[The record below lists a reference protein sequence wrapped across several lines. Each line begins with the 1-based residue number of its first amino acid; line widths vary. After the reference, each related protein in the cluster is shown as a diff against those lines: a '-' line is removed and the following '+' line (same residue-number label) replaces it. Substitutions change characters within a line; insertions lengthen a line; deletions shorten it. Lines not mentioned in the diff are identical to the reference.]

1 MREWL
6 IQARKQKGYTQ
17 EQVAM
22 QCFIDRSYYAQ
33 IEKGTRNPSMEVA
46 KKIATALGVNPST
59 FFNDQYEEPSFLLLL
74 RNSQMVIAYCNL
86 QLEYMWVFNPHPDFE
101 SAKLLG
107 KRDDEIANNKGTK
120 ELMAFKQEII
130 DSGMKMRRKINF
142 PLSKGESTYDIYGEP
157 ISDKNDEIIGVIT
170 ISLDVTKKTNK
181 KRPIESIKKPNKRP
195 IG

>member
-46 KKIATALGVNPST
+46 KKISTALGVNPST
-59 FFNDQYEEPSFLLLL
+59 FFNDQYEEPSFLLML
-74 RNSQMVIAYCNL
+74 RNSLMVIAYCNL
-86 QLEYMWVFNPHPDFE
+86 NLEYVWIFNPHEDFE
-101 SAKLLG
+101 SMNILG

-130 DSGMKMRRKINF
+130 DTGMKMRKKIHF
-142 PLSKGESTYDIYGEP
+142 PLSGGENTYDVYGEP
-157 ISDKNDEIIGVIT
+157 IRDKNGEVIGVIT
-170 ISLDVTKKTNK
+170 ISLDVTKRNK
-181 KRPIESIKKPNKRP
+181 AKKPLIQKTKKKTSNP
-195 IG
+195 F

>member
-17 EQVAM
+17 EQVATR
-22 QCFIDRSYYAQ
+22 CFIDRSYYAQ

-86 QLEYMWVFNPHPDFE
+86 NLEYMWVFNPHEDFE
-101 SAKLLG
+101 SSNILG
-107 KRDDEIANNKGTK
+107 KRDDEVADNKGTK
-120 ELMAFKQEII
+120 ELMAFKKEII
-130 DSGMKMRRKINF
+130 DTGMKMRKKINF
-142 PLSKGESTYDIYGEP
+142 PLSNGESTFDIYGEP
-157 ISDKNDEIIGVIT
+157 IIDKNGEIVGVIT
-170 ISLDVTKKTNK
+170 ISLDVTKKPIS
-181 KRPIESIKKPNKRP
+181 KRSVKENMS
-195 IG
+195 

>member
-17 EQVAM
+17 EQVAT

-46 KKIATALGVNPST
+46 KKISTALGVNPST
-59 FFNDQYEEPSFLLLL
+59 FFNDQYEEPSFLLML

-86 QLEYMWVFNPHPDFE
+86 DLEYVWIFNPHEDFE
-101 SAKLLG
+101 SMNILG

-120 ELMAFKQEII
+120 EIMAFKQEII
-130 DSGMKMRRKINF
+130 DTGMKMRKKIHF
-142 PLSKGESTYDIYGEP
+142 PLSEGENTYDVYGEP
-157 ISDKNDEIIGVIT
+157 IRDKNGKVIGVIT
-170 ISLDVTKKTNK
+170 ISLDVTKRSKA
-181 KRPIESIKKPNKRP
+181 KKPPKQKMK
-195 IG
+195 